1 MPTILNV
8 ALVSGDAKALEACF
22 YTEQA
27 YWKDQLA
34 FTWHLRTFSGPGRI
48 AASLLETAKLRRL
61 AGIEADGAAVFLP
74 ATPVLQFIN
83 CPLVF
88 RTESPAALGR
98 GKMLLLPVDDGDD
111 IAWKIWIFSTRLESL
126 DIHPENEALL
136 ESPRR
141 ALDGETDIATDVFII
156 GAGNAAVTLSARLK
170 ALGVDSVMADRNA
183 RPGDNWRLRYDC
195 MQFHLPTS
203 FCEMPYMRYGKDLQN
218 PHLLS
223 KNDLASQVRRYVEL
237 FNLNTIHS
245 AQVRWTEYDT
255 VASQWNITIQ
265 TPAGKHRAV
274 SKHLVM
280 ATGIGSQ
287 KPYIPSIEDPGLYR
301 GVSIHSAE
309 YKNAEAL
316 KERGARSVVIV
327 GSANTAFDVLVDC
340 HDAGLAATM
349 VVRSPTYI
357 VPLEYI
363 CHSLSLGA
371 YDAGVDAAD
380 NLFLSLP
387 SVVDG
392 QLGRGLFSMFAGNE
406 PERYAGLEAAGF
418 PVLDSREPSCALM
431 CNLLERAGGHYVDV
445 GGTKLIEQK
454 KVDVKA
460 LVEPIGYTETGLR
473 LSDGSYVDADA
484 VIWCTGFADLNAVDT
499 AADIL
504 GGAGENETNSEKHVL
519 TPRDIASRIDATW
532 GLDDEGEIRG
542 MWKRHQNADNF
553 WIMGGYTQQHRWHSR
568 TLALQL
574 KAALEGILPP
584 AYNRVI

>member
-1 MPTILNV
+1 
-8 ALVSGDAKALEACF
+8 
-22 YTEQA
+22 
-27 YWKDQLA
+27 
-34 FTWHLRTFSGPGRI
+34 
-48 AASLLETAKLRRL
+48 
-61 AGIEADGAAVFLP
+61 
-74 ATPVLQFIN
+74 
-83 CPLVF
+83 
-88 RTESPAALGR
+88 
-98 GKMLLLPVDDGDD
+98 
-111 IAWKIWIFSTRLESL
+111 
-126 DIHPENEALL
+126 
-136 ESPRR
+136 
-141 ALDGETDIATDVFII
+141 
-156 GAGNAAVTLSARLK
+156 
-170 ALGVDSVMADRNA
+170 
-183 RPGDNWRLRYDC
+183 
-195 MQFHLPTS
+195 MQ
-203 FCEMPYMRYGKDLQN
+203 
-218 PHLLS
+218 
-223 KNDLASQVRRYVEL
+223 
-237 FNLNTIHS
+237 
-245 AQVRWTEYDT
+245 
-255 VASQWNITIQ
+255 
-265 TPAGKHRAV
+265 
-274 SKHLVM
+274 
-280 ATGIGSQ
+280 
-287 KPYIPSIEDPGLYR
+287 
-301 GVSIHSAE
+301 
-309 YKNAEAL
+309 
-316 KERGARSVVIV
+316 SVVIV

-431 CNLLERAGGHYVDV
+431 SNLLERAGGHYVDV

-499 AADIL
+499 AAEIL

-584 AYNRVI
+584 AYKQVI